1 MPELVPGLDSGLLT
15 MAVVMVLAVVVAVL
29 TKSRLGYEPEH
40 ATSSRR
46 AEMVDIRTQ
55 PRVQ

>member
-40 ATSSRR
+40 ATSRR
-46 AEMVDIRTQ
+46 AEMVGIRTQ